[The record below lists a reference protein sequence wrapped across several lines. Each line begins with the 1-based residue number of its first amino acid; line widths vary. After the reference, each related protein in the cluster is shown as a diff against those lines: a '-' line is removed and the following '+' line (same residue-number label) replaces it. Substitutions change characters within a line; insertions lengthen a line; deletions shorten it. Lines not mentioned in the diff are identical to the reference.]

1 MTLPNV
7 LPSTPLTPRPYQ
19 RDAALRAIAKIRA
32 GESELMIAPTG
43 SGKSLIQALIKLAL
57 GPTHYQTAPSTE
69 IALGILDKMGVVD
82 MALVR
87 SRGFAKQQAAHEE
100 HGIFTIKRLYN
111 LLMTGAIPLPSSL
124 SFDESHHSVDN
135 THTLVHAMCGH
146 CPRVG
151 LTATGYRGTPEET
164 AKLIESWGAPH
175 VILTLREAV
184 AQKVISKPNFIVW
197 PLVNDDLIKIVNGE
211 FQLSTV
217 EGKIEETLPALVQ
230 RVKAELCYV
239 PDGWGDKYL
248 PKRMTMVRA
257 PGVNSAKAITHA
269 LRQAGIPAVCMTGD
283 ETDSGVD
290 LFEERQAAFAR
301 CIRREAILVQVK
313 VVSEGVDLPVRV
325 LIDLAPCMS
334 PVAWMQSVGRQ
345 TRPVPDG
352 EDPPLYIATNHNLT
366 RHAYLWEGMIP
377 PGQIRDAQKVWGDDY
392 KPSRRSVARALGLE
406 GFGKFQVGAVPV
418 DDGSVASIYALQT
431 KDGMHLYAVLLHPCM
446 AEPWFFEKVNEPTN
460 EVATF
465 VKDGRTIEYKKKRY
479 GPWKRIAK
487 IPDLAGY
494 VSVRPDFVSDGMMDY
509 WRTAAGSVGLDA
521 SADPDGRSFQAL
533 PILKN
538 CRLPFRFSD

>member
-1 MTLPNV
+1 
-7 LPSTPLTPRPYQ
+7 
-19 RDAALRAIAKIRA
+19 
-32 GESELMIAPTG
+32 MIAPTG

-69 IALGILDKMGVVD
+69 IALGILDKMGVTD
-82 MALVR
+82 MRAVR
-87 SRGFAKQQAAHEE
+87 ARGFAKQQAAHEE

-111 LLMTGAIPLPSSL
+111 LLMSGAVPLPSSL

-184 AQKVISKPNFIVW
+184 KQKVISKPDFTVW
-197 PLVNDDLIKIVNGE
+197 PLINDDLIKIVNGE

-217 EGKIEETLPALVQ
+217 EGKIEETLPALVA
-230 RVKAELCYV
+230 RVRDELCEESRSALDTPV
-239 PDGWGDKYL
+239 FT
-248 PKRMTMVRA
+248 PKRMTMIRA
-257 PGVNSAKAITHA
+257 PGVASAKAITHA

-283 ETDSGVD
+283 DTDSGVED
-290 LFEERQAAFAR
+290 LSEARQAAFDR
-301 CIRREAILVQVK
+301 CVRREAILVQVK

-334 PVAWMQSVGRQ
+334 PVAWMQSVGRE
-345 TRPVPDG
+345 TRPVPEG
-352 EDPPLYIATNHNLT
+352 EEPPLYIATNHNLT

-377 PGQIRDAQKVWGDDY
+377 PGQIRDAQKAWGENY

-418 DDGSVASIYALQT
+418 EDGSVASIYALQT

-446 AEPWFFEKVNEPTN
+446 TEPWFFEKVNEPTN
-460 EVATF
+460 EVGTF

-487 IPDLAGY
+487 IPDLSGY
-494 VSVRPDFVSDGMMDY
+494 VSVRPDFVTDGMMDY
-509 WRTAAGSVGLDA
+509 WRSSAGSVGLDS

-538 CRLPFRFSD
+538 CRLRFRFSD